1 MSLILISA
9 IVAAG
14 LLAILFFPLDLLRR
28 RRVLPVPS
36 GRMDERNVMFS
47 RAARAKG
54 TPEYDEYYSRRP
66 ELLKGD
72 DRIRAM
78 PPLMGPGAAKYHPE
92 LSEQAERFFND
103 IFTIEP
109 DHDLVSKWRER
120 LDRAEDR
127 DRDLREMIISLGAV
141 AVGAAALRQEYLYT
155 HKGRFPE
162 DYGRQVTL
170 DHPSAVVFLVEMDY
184 RAMRRA
190 PTVEVMRESARQYY
204 RAAVISKTVTT
215 VLESLGYR
223 AKSHHD
229 AHYDCI
235 LPPLAVMAGLGEV
248 GRHNLL
254 IADRYGTRV
263 RIGAVTTD
271 FPLVYDHPKRLGVE
285 RFCIHCRKCATNC
298 PSRAL
303 ESGERQK
310 IRGVLKWPTEVER
323 CYSYWRQMS
332 SDCGIC
338 MSVCPF
344 SHRSN
349 LFHNTVRKMIRLNPW
364 LRRLAIPFDDLV
376 YGRAWKM
383 PPE

>member
-1 MSLILISA
+1 MSFALISV
-9 IVAAG
+9 IVIAV
-14 LLAILFFPLDLLRR
+14 LLAALLFPLDLLRR
-28 RRVLPVPS
+28 RRVLPVPT
-36 GRMDERNVMFS
+36 GRMDERDVMFS
-47 RAARAKG
+47 RAAREKG

-66 ELLKGD
+66 ELRKGD

-78 PPLMGPGAAKYHPE
+78 PPLMGPGSAKYHPDM
-92 LSEQAERFFND
+92 SQQAEQYFED
-103 IFTIEP
+103 IFSIVP
-109 DHDLVSKWRER
+109 DHDLVSMWREK
-120 LDRAEDR
+120 LDAAEDR
-127 DRDLREMIISLGAV
+127 DSTLREMILSLGAV
-141 AVGAAALRQEYLYT
+141 AVGAATMRSEYLYT

-162 DYGRQVTL
+162 DYGQQVSL

-184 RAMRRA
+184 QAMQRA
-190 PTVEVMRESARQYY
+190 PAVEVMRESAYQYY
-204 RAAVISKTVTT
+204 RAAVISKTVTA

-271 FPLVYDHPKRLGVE
+271 VPMTHDRPRCLGVE
-285 RFCIHCRKCATNC
+285 HFCVNCRKCAENC

-323 CYSYWRQMS
+323 CFAYWRQIS

-338 MSVCPF
+338 MSICPF

-349 LFHNTVRKMIRLNPW
+349 LFHNTIRKMIRLNPW
-364 LRRLAIPFDDLV
+364 IRRLAIPFDDLIF
-376 YGRAWKM
+376 GRHWKM